1 MGFSS
6 TKAAATAATAALL
19 VVAAAAMPSIAAG
32 AVSAG
37 HSGWKWADPLPQ
49 GHSLQALELSGSL
62 GYAAGDFG
70 TLLRTDD
77 SGTTWTALA
86 TGVTTDL
93 NRVAIVDEN
102 SVVVAGGCTVRRS
115 DDAGVTF
122 ARLPWTP
129 SDARCAAPVAA
140 IAFPSEQRGY
150 LVLGDGTVYRTIDG
164 GLAWS
169 RAADL
174 PAAGGLG
181 ARPTDVAFTSDDD
194 GVATTSSGA
203 LYRTSDGGTS
213 WTLAHLAPHGLR
225 SVDFI
230 GKLIGFAAGEGATVL
245 ETLDGGMTWAE
256 RGGDSALTLT
266 SIRCATVLVCLATT
280 DTGDRL
286 LRTTDGGQTFDP
298 IPSTPD
304 VLTAGFGSGLRAVAT
319 GRLGQILVSDDA
331 GTAWSPI
338 GGRLAG
344 SFTRLRA
351 TSSMLAFAAGREG
364 TLARTTDGGRTW
376 QAFRASS
383 SQDITDVSF
392 VNADLGY
399 ALDLTGKVLRTNDGG
414 RTWRTVKTGFS
425 ARPQAVLARGDG
437 SVLLIGPHGILRSAN
452 GGARFQR
459 VRSRAARRAKI
470 FEIDRA
476 GRALFAYGSRRV
488 AVSLNGGR
496 SWKSVRRPPRALVAA
511 VDFVTRRTGFML
523 EQNGRLWKTRNR
535 GRTWHDV
542 AAIGTDAAIGLAF
555 SSRSNGYLVLSR
567 FGDDARGYLLRT
579 TDGGRTWRP
588 QLVTSAPLDA
598 DGVAAGGAT
607 DLALCTDGS
616 LFFTTSGGDEGGPSS
631 VKITTPDRRLRGRR
645 TIRVTGRVSGAAPGS
660 RVLVGR
666 RYRGEA
672 GWDHQ
677 LAPVGADGTF
687 TTTWRNARTT
697 TYVAQWIGD
706 ADQAGDGSRTLT
718 VKVAR

>member
-1 MGFSS
+1 M
-6 TKAAATAATAALL
+6 
-19 VVAAAAMPSIAAG
+19 
-32 AVSAG
+32 
-37 HSGWKWADPLPQ
+37 
-49 GHSLQALELSGSL
+49 
-62 GYAAGDFG
+62 
-70 TLLRTDD
+70 
-77 SGTTWTALA
+77 
-86 TGVTTDL
+86 
-93 NRVAIVDEN
+93 
-102 SVVVAGGCTVRRS
+102 
-115 DDAGVTF
+115 
-122 ARLPWTP
+122 
-129 SDARCAAPVAA
+129 
-140 IAFPSEQRGY
+140 
-150 LVLGDGTVYRTIDG
+150 
-164 GLAWS
+164 
-169 RAADL
+169 
-174 PAAGGLG
+174 
-181 ARPTDVAFTSDDD
+181 
-194 GVATTSSGA
+194 
-203 LYRTSDGGTS
+203 
-213 WTLAHLAPHGLR
+213 
-225 SVDFI
+225 
-230 GKLIGFAAGEGATVL
+230 L

-351 TSSMLAFAAGREG
+351 TSSTLAFAAGREG

-631 VKITTPDRRLRGRR
+631 VKITTPRQAAPRPQDDSGDGPRERGGSRKPRARRAPLPRRGGLGPSARGRR
-645 TIRVTGRVSGAAPGS
+645 
-660 RVLVGR
+660 GR
-666 RYRGEA
+666 RHLH
-672 GWDHQ
+672 DD
-677 LAPVGADGTF
+677 LAERPDDDLRRPVDRRRRPGGRRLA
-687 TTTWRNARTT
+687 
-697 TYVAQWIGD
+697 D
-706 ADQAGDGSRTLT
+706 ADREGGAKRPSRSSHGPRLRAPKTISPGTRPL
-718 VKVAR
+718 VKCPVWARSKLK